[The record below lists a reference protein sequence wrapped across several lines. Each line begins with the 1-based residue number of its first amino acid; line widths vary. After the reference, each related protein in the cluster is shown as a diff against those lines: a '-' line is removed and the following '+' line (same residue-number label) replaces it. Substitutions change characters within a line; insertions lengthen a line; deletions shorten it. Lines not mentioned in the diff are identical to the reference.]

1 MDKQVKRYLT
11 EKEVSAITGLSVSLL
26 RKMRSHCR
34 GMPYVKI
41 GKSVR
46 YTLEDVQAF
55 MEAHRVNVD
64 PYYE

>member
-26 RKMRSHCR
+26 QKMRGQCR
-34 GMPYVKI
+34 GIPYLKI
-41 GKSVR
+41 GKAVR
-46 YTLEDVQAF
+46 YTIEDVQSF